1 MWICLNN
8 SFLSVVS
15 KDCAADE
22 LLVRARRAGDIER
35 VFPTAVVRQS
45 PTNDYRYRAVVKR
58 DTVAAAMVAAVKDL
72 DYDNFKDSVD
82 DHALHDAY
90 SAVWGVMGRLQP
102 GGPYGQRLGRGRGL
116 FDEVKP

>member
-1 MWICLNN
+1 MWVCLNN
-8 SFLSVVS
+8 AFLSVVS

-45 PTNDYRYRAVVKR
+45 STTDYRYRAVVKR

-72 DYDNFKDSVD
+72 DYANFKDSVD
-82 DHALHDAY
+82 DDELYNAY
-90 SAVWGVMGRLQP
+90 SSVWSVMGRLQP
-102 GGPYGQRLGRGRGL
+102 GGPYGHYPKSLSL
-116 FDEVKP
+116 FDKGGL